1 MKKPVVTAGLLLLLA
16 VAAGRDVLATDLA
29 DETLSSSV
37 SWICPEEPF
46 ETAIGK
52 SRFYRH
58 AFTTREGLVRATG
71 RWWIDDWGLV
81 HVDGKSV
88 AASAKTVET
97 PVDLTA
103 MLAKPGRH
111 VLAVEG
117 KNLSGAGG
125 VCLSLALEY
134 ADGMSDT
141 VFTSGSWLCAT
152 NVQNGWTAPA
162 FDDSSWR
169 PARRHGD
176 IFTAPWCGLADMSLL
191 APPSEK
197 ARLAAIRAARD
208 ARVEKAL
215 EALARETKPVC
226 RIVYESGKPYF
237 DIGGRLFETAFY
249 NCSEGWSDDNPR
261 LRRQTALFRDAGMHV
276 YGIGV
281 HTPHVWRR
289 DGSIDF
295 ADAEAK
301 MRSVLSIDPEAR
313 FLFCI
318 DTCVPPKWWCDTHP
332 DELTGYATG
341 APSYGAGRQYL
352 NFVAPSMASSAWR
365 REMAD
370 YITRLVA
377 YLESTPYAKRIFAYR
392 PDYGV
397 HHEWHYYGF
406 AGYLPDTGKAM
417 TTAFRRW
424 LERRYKGNVEAL
436 RRAWNDGAVTF
447 ATAEVPRKDARLRLS
462 AGNMRDPVKDR
473 PAIDYER
480 CHAEQ
485 VRDCLFAF
493 NRAAKEACGGR
504 ALVGNYCGYF
514 FGMPFPA
521 EAFHLE
527 NDAILDSPL
536 VDFQCSP
543 YVYGRPSRAA
553 GNVQYA
559 RCLLEGLRR
568 RGKVALLE
576 ADNVTTVYKFPHG
589 HGNFTSSREDDLAIL
604 ARDFVQTLC
613 WGCGYWYFDF
623 GIGWYDDP
631 SFGDFFRK
639 IYAIRREIKDC
650 RSVSEVLVLG
660 DYESVMLTNAGS
672 SRFNDE
678 RTTDLVNALG
688 HAGVPFDTASIVDLA
703 SGKLKDYKV
712 YIFCNLHLHTPEKD
726 RLVADLRTRGKTV
739 VLPAGPMTAKDL
751 RTLFAE
757 NGVHV
762 WNDDPDAAV
771 YASAAC
777 VGIHCA
783 SGGEKTIR
791 LPRRAHVTMLYP
803 ERRVIAPDTD
813 RIVFT
818 QPGNGMS
825 TTLFRIDAPCRENVK
840 HHGKDER
847 VE

>member
-1 MKKPVVTAGLLLLLA
+1 MKVFLVPLIA
-16 VAAGRDVLATDLA
+16 VAALCATGANVDLA
-29 DETLSSSV
+29 DEELSSSV
-37 SWICPEEPF
+37 KWICPDEAFPDG
-46 ETAIGK
+46 IGK
-52 SRFYRH
+52 QRFYRH
-58 AFTTREGLVRATG
+58 AFETREGLVRATA
-71 RWWIDDWGLV
+71 RWWIDDWGFV
-81 HVDGKSV
+81 HLDGKKV
-88 AASAKTVET
+88 PASAKMVET

-103 MLAKPGRH
+103 ALAKPGRH

-117 KNLSGAGG
+117 KNMAGAGG
-125 VCLSLALEY
+125 VCLSIAIEY
-134 ADGMSDT
+134 ADGKKESI
-141 VFTSGSWLCAT
+141 FTSESWLCAT
-152 NVQNGWTAPA
+152 NAPDGWTSLA
-162 FDDSSWR
+162 FDDSSWQ
-169 PARRHGD
+169 PARLHGD
-176 IFTAPWCGLADMSLL
+176 VYSSPWCSLADMASL
-191 APPSEK
+191 AIPSEN
-197 ARLAAIRAARD
+197 ARRAAIYAARE
-208 ARVEKAL
+208 ARATKAL
-215 EALARETKPVC
+215 EAIKQEAEPVC
-226 RIVYESGKPYF
+226 RIVYENGKPYF
-237 DIGGRLFETAFY
+237 DIGGRRFETTFY
-249 NCSEGWSDDNPR
+249 NCSEGWSGDNLK
-261 LRRQTALFRDAGMHV
+261 LRRQTALFRDAGMHI

-281 HTPHVWRR
+281 HTPRVWRP

-313 FLFCI
+313 FQFCI
-318 DTCVPPKWWCDTHP
+318 DTCTPPKWWCDAHP
-332 DELTGYATG
+332 DELIGYATG
-341 APSYGAGRQYL
+341 TPSYEAKRQYF
-352 NFVAPSMASSAWR
+352 NFVAPSMASATWR

-370 YITRLVA
+370 YITRLVT
-377 YLESTPYAKRIFAYR
+377 YLESTPYAKRIYAYR

-406 AGYLPDTGKAM
+406 SGFLPDVGKAM
-417 TTAFRRW
+417 TTAFRQW
-424 LERRYKGNVEAL
+424 LERRYKGDVEAL

-447 ATAEVPRKDARLRLS
+447 ATAEVPRKDVRLRLS
-462 AGNMRDPVKDR
+462 AGDMRDPVKDR

-493 NRAAKEACGGR
+493 NRAAKESCGGR

-543 YVYGRPSRAA
+543 YVYGPASRAA

-568 RGKVALLE
+568 RGKLALLE
-576 ADNVTTVYKFPHG
+576 ADNLTTLYNVQHPHG
-589 HGNFTSSREDDLAIL
+589 NYTSSREDDFAIL

-623 GIGWYDDP
+623 GIGWYGDP
-631 SFGDFFRK
+631 SFGDFFKK

-650 RSVSEVLVLG
+650 RSVSEVLVVG

-672 SRFNDE
+672 SRFNDQ

-688 HAGVPFDTASIVDLA
+688 HAGVPFDTASTVDLA

-712 YIFCNLHLHTPEKD
+712 YIFCNLHFRTPEKD
-726 RLVADLRTRGKTV
+726 RIVADLRVRGKTV
-739 VLPAGPMTAKDL
+739 VLLDNPMTAKDL
-751 RTLFAE
+751 RALFAA

-777 VGIHCA
+777 VGFHCA

-791 LPRRAHVTMLYP
+791 LPRRARVTMLYP
-803 ERRVIAPDTD
+803 ERRAVAADTD
-813 RIVFT
+813 RIIFT
-818 QPGNGMS
+818 PARKGMS
-825 TTLFRIDAPCRENVK
+825 TTLFRLDAP
-840 HHGKDER
+840 
-847 VE
+847 

>member
-1 MKKPVVTAGLLLLLA
+1 MKRILVSFLA
-16 VAAGRDVLATDLA
+16 VAAWWAAGANGDLA
-29 DETLSSSV
+29 DEELSSSV
-37 SWICPEEPF
+37 KWICPDEPF
-46 ETAIGK
+46 PEGIGK
-52 SRFYRH
+52 QRFYRH
-58 AFTTREGLVRATG
+58 AFETREGLVRATA
-71 RWWIDDWGLV
+71 RWWIDDWGFV
-81 HVDGKSV
+81 HLDGKKV
-88 AASAKTVET
+88 PASTKMVET

-103 MLAKPGRH
+103 ALAKPGRH

-117 KNLSGAGG
+117 KNLASSGG
-125 VCLSLALEY
+125 VCLSIALEY
-134 ADGMSDT
+134 ADGKNEA
-141 VFTSGSWLCAT
+141 VYTSESWLCAT
-152 NVQNGWTAPA
+152 NAPDGWTSPA
-162 FDDSSWR
+162 FDDSSWQ

-176 IFTAPWCGLADMSLL
+176 VYSSPWCNLADMASL
-191 APPSEK
+191 AIPSEN
-197 ARLAAIRAARD
+197 ARRAAIYAARE
-208 ARVEKAL
+208 ARATKAL
-215 EALARETKPVC
+215 EAIMQETKPVC
-226 RIVYESGKPYF
+226 RIVYENGKPYF
-237 DIGGRLFETAFY
+237 DIGGRRFETTFY
-249 NCSEGWSDDNPR
+249 NCSEGWSGDNSK

-281 HTPHVWRR
+281 HTPRVWRP

-313 FLFCI
+313 FQFCI
-318 DTCVPPKWWCDTHP
+318 DTCTPPRWWCDAHP
-332 DELTGYATG
+332 DELIGYATG
-341 APSYGAGRQYL
+341 TPSYGAERQYY
-352 NFVAPSMASSAWR
+352 NIVAPSMASATWR

-370 YITRLVA
+370 YITRLVT
-377 YLESTPYAKRIFAYR
+377 YLESTPYAKRIYAYR

-406 AGYLPDTGKAM
+406 AGFLPDVGKAM
-417 TTAFRRW
+417 TAAFRQW
-424 LERRYKGNVEAL
+424 LERRYNGDVEAL

-447 ATAEVPRKDARLRLS
+447 ATAEVPGKDIRLRLS
-462 AGNMRDPVKDR
+462 AGDMRDPVKDR

-493 NRAAKEACGGR
+493 NRAAKESCGGR

-543 YVYGRPSRAA
+543 YVYGPASRAA
-553 GNVQYA
+553 GNMQYA

-568 RGKVALLE
+568 RGKLALLE
-576 ADNVTTVYKFPHG
+576 ADNLTTLYNVQHPHG
-589 HGNFTSSREDDLAIL
+589 NYTSSREDDFAIL

-631 SFGDFFRK
+631 SFGDFFKK

-650 RSVSEVLVLG
+650 RSISEVLVVG

-672 SRFNDE
+672 SRFNDQ
-678 RTTDLVNALG
+678 RTTELVNALG
-688 HAGVPFDTASIVDLA
+688 HAGVPFDSASTADLA

-712 YIFCNLHLHTPEKD
+712 YIFCNLHFRTPEKD
-726 RLVADLRTRGKTV
+726 RLVADLRSRGKTV
-739 VLPAGPMTAKDL
+739 VLPEKPLAAKEL
-751 RTLFAE
+751 RALFAA

-777 VGIHCA
+777 VGFHCA

-791 LPRRAHVTMLYP
+791 LPRRARVTMLYP
-803 ERRVIAPDTD
+803 ARRAIAADAD

-818 QPGNGMS
+818 PDGKGMS
-825 TTLFRIDAPCRENVK
+825 TTLFRLDAP
-840 HHGKDER
+840 
-847 VE
+847 